1 MHFINQTTNQF
12 SFGDSLPPGAGWEL
26 VRVEQFNALRAS
38 GWNPTEY
45 LPPHRVSKD
54 TITSRVVAA
63 GKVADL
69 MALLGSL
76 PPEQQFL
83 WSGFS
88 WFWSDNTT
96 VRGMAAQIGLDPDQV
111 LAPDPYL

>member
-1 MHFINQTTNQF
+1 MHFINLETNQF
-12 SFGDSLPPGAGWEL
+12 YFGNTTPAGEGWVLATAEK
-26 VRVEQFNALRAS
+26 FNSLRAS
-38 GWNPTEY
+38 GWEPTQY

-69 MALLGSL
+69 MTLLAAL

-96 VRGMAAQIGLDPDQV
+96 VRGMAAQLGLNPDEV